1 MGDDEQSN
9 SGGRF
14 GVMMKKLKP
23 YLLVVSL
30 QFGSAGMYIISMA
43 TLNHGMNRYVL
54 IVYRNATA
62 ALVLAPFALVL
73 ERLKTRP
80 KMTISTFFNI
90 MVLGFLEPVIDQGF
104 TYLGMKYTS
113 ASFASAIMNA
123 VPSITFVIAVIFRV
137 ETVKIKE
144 VRSQAKVIGTLV
156 TFAGALLMTLYKG
169 PVIDLLWSH
178 KTSSHHESSSSTT
191 SNQHWIAGT
200 LFILLGSVAWSC
212 FYVLQSITVKKY
224 PANISL
230 SCLICLAGALQGS
243 AVAFTV
249 ERRPSAWAVGWDSRL
264 LAPLYTGLISSGIT
278 YYVQGLVMKTRGP
291 VFVTAF
297 NPLCMIIVS
306 ILGSIIL
313 AEKLHLGSIIGGMVI
328 AFGLYSVVWGKSK
341 DYGTNPAVQSNTTVK
356 DEAQE
361 LPITNANAIS
371 GAKLVIDKS
380 SIDQPSQMQLKTV
393 QI

>member
-73 ERLKTRP
+73 ERKTRP

-123 VPSITFVIAVIFRV
+123 VPSLTFVIAVIFRV

-264 LAPLYTGLISSGIT
+264 LAPLYTGIISSGIT

-356 DEAQE
+356 DEPQE

-371 GAKLVIDKS
+371 GAKLVIDTS

>member
-1 MGDDEQSN
+1 
-9 SGGRF
+9 
-14 GVMMKKLKP
+14 MMKKLKP

-73 ERLKTRP
+73 ERKTRP
-80 KMTISTFFNI
+80 KMTISTFLHI

-123 VPSITFVIAVIFRV
+123 VPSVTFVIAVIFRV

-178 KTSSHHESSSSTT
+178 KTSSHHESSSTTIT

-230 SCLICLAGALQGS
+230 SCFICLAGALQGS

-249 ERRPSAWAVGWDSRL
+249 ERCPSAWAVGWDSRL

-361 LPITNANAIS
+361 LPITKANAVS
-371 GAKLVIDKS
+371 GAKLVIDKN